1 VDILLGFKNGTEEEA
16 LLLEG
21 SKNRMRVVLRGRADT
36 SEFRL
41 VDGQWMGESG
51 AIVEIL
57 AAFPASIPAVEDGVR
72 RRRLGTRHGQ
82 LTRVI
87 NDHVG

>member
-57 AAFPASIPAVEDGVR
+57 AAFPASIPAETETSV
-72 RRRLGTRHGQ
+72 GTPRWRTASGAGGWG
-82 LTRVI
+82 RVMA
-87 NDHVG
+87 N